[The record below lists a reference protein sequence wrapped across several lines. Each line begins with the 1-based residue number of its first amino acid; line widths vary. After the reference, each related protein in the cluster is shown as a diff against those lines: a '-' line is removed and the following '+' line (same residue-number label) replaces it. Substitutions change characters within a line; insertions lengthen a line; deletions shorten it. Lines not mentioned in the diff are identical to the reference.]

1 MNIGIITSS
10 KKFDYDK
17 LPNNTYLFFYI
28 NTNKINQYNLNNII
42 NYLILNDCKKI
53 IVDDKINLLL
63 QHDNC
68 EKISTL
74 KSISN
79 LISSSNCKK
88 IITYNYYVKK
98 QNIFSYKN
106 CTNYRKDCLP
116 SDTIKNIKKI
126 LKNNNYKVTE
136 KGIKR
141 SLKGSYSI
149 RLELNSG
156 KGTNGKGISLA
167 LAKASAYAELMERL
181 QSNMLNKK
189 RITTNVIDKNHKI
202 YDYLLNSASTE
213 YKKLFFNLDEIY
225 FNVSEAINIKTNKK
239 EMIPINA
246 ICSFCH
252 TNGLASGNTFEEAI
266 NQAIFEILERY
277 CYQRCLNEN
286 IIIKNIDIST
296 YPLSRKNK
304 KMLHFLKKMGFKYYV
319 KDCSLG
325 MYPVIGFLL
334 LDKDNKTYTFTM
346 GADTSFNIALSRCI
360 TEMMQGV
367 NFKELKKKMVHNLN
381 LENMIKKYGKSFKSY
396 NWLRCFNNNNGYL
409 TKNFFNN
416 DKTHIS
422 KLHFKDYL
430 TTNKEILSY
439 LKKIIDNDI
448 YVVNYNNLGF
458 DTYRVYIPYMTTVDC
473 YDIED
478 LIINKNY
485 DKLKYTYT
493 NILVTNKKDILFFI
507 DIFLKCN
514 RLIKYDEMIKPS
526 DLFHIN
532 ETSDYYKLDF
542 TSLLIVLCI
551 KYSKKKDLKELLQYK
566 LENFPLS
573 PQKELIYKIIINC
586 ITEKNYYT
594 VKEKNIYM
602 DIQKIINNPSQY
614 LLNLKPQFNNDDLL
628 IYNKKA

>member
-88 IITYNYYVKK
+88 IITYNYSVKK

-156 KGTNGKGISLA
+156 KGTNGKGISLT

>member
-88 IITYNYYVKK
+88 IITYNYSVKK

-156 KGTNGKGISLA
+156 KGTNGKGISLT

-213 YKKLFFNLDEIY
+213 YKKLFFNLNEIY

-266 NQAIFEILERY
+266 NQATFEILERY

>member
-28 NTNKINQYNLNNII
+28 DTNKINQYNLNNII

-79 LISSSNCKK
+79 LTSSSNRKK
-88 IITYNYYVKK
+88 IITYNYSVKK

-430 TTNKEILSY
+430 TTNKEILGY

-551 KYSKKKDLKELLQYK
+551 KYSKKQDLKELLQYK

-573 PQKELIYKIIINC
+573 PKKELIYKIIINC
-586 ITEKNYYT
+586 ITEKNYYN

>member
-79 LISSSNCKK
+79 LTSSSNCKK
-88 IITYNYYVKK
+88 IITYNYSVKK

-586 ITEKNYYT
+586 ITEKNYYN

>member
-88 IITYNYYVKK
+88 IITYNYSVKK

-507 DIFLKCN
+507 DIFLK
-514 RLIKYDEMIKPS
+514 M
-526 DLFHIN
+526 
-532 ETSDYYKLDF
+532 
-542 TSLLIVLCI
+542 
-551 KYSKKKDLKELLQYK
+551 Q
-566 LENFPLS
+566 
-573 PQKELIYKIIINC
+573 
-586 ITEKNYYT
+586 
-594 VKEKNIYM
+594 
-602 DIQKIINNPSQY
+602 
-614 LLNLKPQFNNDDLL
+614 
-628 IYNKKA
+628 

>member
-88 IITYNYYVKK
+88 IITYNYSVKK